1 MSYDPKRPVSGGLAD
16 LQQYATDPT
25 WGMVFTRLEILA
37 QEKAIADST
46 SDTGEAMRAEASIEY
61 MLSLVAPVFEGE
73 IPEVVHHLIQ
83 ALSRQIIAE
92 TQADRTR

>member
-1 MSYDPKRPVSGGLAD
+1 MTYDPKEPVSGGLAG
-16 LQQYATDPT
+16 LQQYAADPT

-46 SDTGEAMRAEASIEY
+46 DDDREARRAEASMEY

-92 TQADRTR
+92 SKADRTL